1 MGGKH
6 KIVGV
11 SGRAR
16 GCGLAAAVAA
26 FLILESAAALAG
38 PAITP
43 HLAVYRL
50 GLDSS
55 HGASGV
61 AQASGRIE
69 FEWAEGCDGWTINQR
84 AQLVITDLQGN
95 DFESGWI
102 LKAWESTDGLSYRF
116 SVQSAQ
122 GGGTPEEIRGR
133 GTLHGPGK
141 GGSVRFST
149 PSRSALVLPEGTLFP
164 TQYGWRLLDA
174 AVNKELLMWRYMFDG
189 TGEEGLYGV
198 NAALLQSLPGGTQPS
213 FDSPLLAG
221 IESWRVQLSFFGTDE
236 ANSEPEH
243 EQTQRMYANGVVD
256 ELVMAYDD
264 LSLRASLERL
274 EAVPKP
280 DCP

>member
-1 MGGKH
+1 MGG
-6 KIVGV
+6 IQQIDRV
-11 SGRAR
+11 SRRALAR
-16 GCGLAAAVAA
+16 GLAAAVAA
-26 FLILESAAALAG
+26 CLLAESTAALAG
-38 PAITP
+38 PAIIS
-43 HLAVYRL
+43 HLAEYRL

-55 HGASGV
+55 HAASGV
-61 AQASGRIE
+61 VQANGRIE

-84 AQLVITDLQGN
+84 AQLVITDVRGN

-116 SVQSAQ
+116 LVQSAQ
-122 GGGTPEEIRGR
+122 GGGIPEEIRGR
-133 GTLHGPGK
+133 GTLDGPGK

-174 AVNKELLMWRYMFDG
+174 AVNKELLMWRFMFDG
-189 TGEEGLYGV
+189 TGDDGLYGV
-198 NAALLQSLPGGTQPS
+198 NAALLQSLPSGTQPS

-221 IESWRVQLSFFGTDE
+221 LESWRVQLSFFGTDE
-236 ANSEPEH
+236 AASEPEH

-256 ELVMAYDD
+256 ELVMAYED

-274 EAVPKP
+274 EALPRP